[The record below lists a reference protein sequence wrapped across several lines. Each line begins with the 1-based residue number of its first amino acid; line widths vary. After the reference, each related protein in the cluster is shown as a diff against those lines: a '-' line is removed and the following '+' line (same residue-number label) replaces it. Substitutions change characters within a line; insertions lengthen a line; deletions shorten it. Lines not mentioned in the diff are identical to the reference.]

1 MHAVIIITQRSHYY
15 IATSSELTSLTHSF
29 TPGTALA
36 QDEQERDE
44 TFI

>member
-1 MHAVIIITQRSHYY
+1 MHTVIIITQRSHYY
-15 IATSSELTSLTHSF
+15 IATSSELTHSF